1 MSLIYCQCYSGN
13 IRLTCSKCHLIFNTN
28 SGKITEQ
35 DSKQVMLEKL
45 KKELQSL
52 RANIMCLKIDIR
64 DLENEIANQDANLNL
79 SIDKFLPQKRSSIA
93 SVSEKDDSCSD
104 ISDEECILSSGAVV
118 EKAGLPN
125 CDCKNCS

>member
-1 MSLIYCQCYSGN
+1 MSLVYCQCYSGN

-45 KKELQSL
+45 KKELQSKQVDVT
-52 RANIMCLKIDIR
+52 CLKMEIR

-79 SIDKFLPQKRSSIA
+79 PQKRSSIA
-93 SVSEKDDSCSD
+93 SVSEKEDSCSD
-104 ISDEECILSSGAVV
+104 TSDDEECVLSNGAVV

>member
-1 MSLIYCQCYSGN
+1 MSLVYCQCYSGN

-35 DSKQVMLEKL
+35 DSKQVILEKL

-64 DLENEIANQDANLNL
+64 DLELEIANQ
-79 SIDKFLPQKRSSIA
+79 
-93 SVSEKDDSCSD
+93 EKDDSCSD

>member
-1 MSLIYCQCYSGN
+1 MSIMYCQCYSGN
-13 IRLTCSKCHLIFNTN
+13 MRITCSKCHLIFNTN

-64 DLENEIANQDANLNL
+64 DLELEIANESEIKNVE
-79 SIDKFLPQKRSSIA
+79 
-93 SVSEKDDSCSD
+93 SVS
-104 ISDEECILSSGAVV
+104 
-118 EKAGLPN
+118 LPN

>member
-1 MSLIYCQCYSGN
+1 MSLVYCQCYSGN

-79 SIDKFLPQKRSSIA
+79 PQKRSSIA
-93 SVSEKDDSCSD
+93 SVSEKEDSCSD
-104 ISDEECILSSGAVV
+104 TSDDEECVLSNGAVV

>member
-1 MSLIYCQCYSGN
+1 MSIMYCQCYSGN
-13 IRLTCSKCHLIFNTN
+13 MRITCSKCHLIFNTN

-64 DLENEIANQDANLNL
+64 DLEKEIAEEET
-79 SIDKFLPQKRSSIA
+79 ST
-93 SVSEKDDSCSD
+93 E
-104 ISDEECILSSGAVV
+104 EECILSSGAVV

-125 CDCKNCS
+125 CDCSSCN